1 MKQETFSFSTLFEE
15 NVTSLLRTKK
25 KMTKKIDLYTNHLLY
40 LLKCLDKT
48 HLLVEL
54 DLPL

>member
-1 MKQETFSFSTLFEE
+1 MKQETFSFSTLYEE
-15 NVTSLLRTKK
+15 NVTSLLRTK

-40 LLKCLDKT
+40 LLKYLDKT

-54 DLPL
+54 DLSL

>member
-15 NVTSLLRTKK
+15 NVTSLQRTKK
-25 KMTKKIDLYTNHLLY
+25 NDQKIDLYTNHLLY